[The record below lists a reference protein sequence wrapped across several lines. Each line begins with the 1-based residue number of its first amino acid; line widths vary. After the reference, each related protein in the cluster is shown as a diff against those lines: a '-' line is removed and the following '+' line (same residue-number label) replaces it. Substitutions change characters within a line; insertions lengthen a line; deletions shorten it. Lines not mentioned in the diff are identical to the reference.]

1 MKLLNGLL
9 VVAFISMLAISCKDA
24 KPAEEVVEEAPAVEE
39 VAVDTTVVADTVAV
53 VAEEVAQ

>member
-9 VVAFISMLAISCKDA
+9 VVAFVSMLAISCKET
-24 KPAEEVVEEAPAVEE
+24 PAPEVVEEAPAVEE

-53 VAEEVAQ
+53 AEEVVAQ

>member
-9 VVAFISMLAISCKDA
+9 VVAFVSMLAISCKDA
-24 KPAEEVVEEAPAVEE
+24 KPAEEVVEEAPVVEE

-53 VAEEVAQ
+53 AEEVVAQ